1 MNEAAQRRF
10 NIAIQSAVALYQA
23 KDFDGV
29 RDFTTIAM
37 RQSLTNATAW
47 KLLGAAAAGQ
57 NNQADAVLAFR
68 IAALLGERDP
78 DVLQRLAATLRNGEH
93 PAIDVQW
100 SSDLLRD
107 AIDVANDNPP
117 VQLALLQG
125 QLLSL
130 ETLERKVREELGRV
144 VNTGDSYEDLFFN
157 HIGDRHLLFAEQLE
171 SFVARNP
178 NKLAAQYM
186 LASVRFALGKW
197 EAGEQLFQQVY
208 ERNPS
213 YDRAHTTRLL
223 PAYFERLDAI
233 GIENILERLPALSFW
248 KEQFEQDRPVLYLSC
263 DPNYFYKFGIAMI
276 TSIDINSPDVH
287 LHINFVNADPQY
299 QESVKSFLSR
309 LRNVSTNASFDN
321 FDFTDKPRNFVLG
334 YYASCRLA
342 RCYQCL
348 ERYQQPIMNLDVD
361 GLNMNNARPYLE
373 SVRKFDVVQ
382 RIRPGRFD
390 PWNQVDAAAVVINP
404 TDAGRAY
411 LRLVAGYVGNFALET
426 KSSWMMDQISLY
438 MSTIEMGRRGQ
449 TLNIGMMPEHVLDL
463 CKQDGAVFWKTAG
476 RQKFEQEAAI
486 RAVGKAGAPALDRY
500 SIEFK
505 KFNDFYMI

>member
-1 MNEAAQRRF
+1 MTEAEQRRF
-10 NIAIQSAVALYQA
+10 NTAIQSALALYQA
-23 KDFDGV
+23 KEFDGV
-29 RDFTTIAM
+29 RDFMMIAL

-57 NNQADAVLAFR
+57 NKPADASLAFR

-78 DVLQRLAATLRNGEH
+78 DVLQRLAAALRDFEH

-107 AIDVANDNPP
+107 AIEVANENPP

-125 QLLSL
+125 QFLSL
-130 ETLERKVREELGRV
+130 EMLERKVREEAGKV
-144 VNTGDSYEDLFFN
+144 IDTGDSYDDLFFN
-157 HIGDRHLLFAEQLE
+157 HIGDRHLVFAEQLE
-171 SFVARNP
+171 GFVTRNP
-178 NKLAAQYM
+178 GKLAAKYM

-208 ERNPS
+208 ASNPN
-213 YDRAHTTRLL
+213 YDRAHTSRLL
-223 PAYFERLDAI
+223 PAYFEKLEAD
-233 GIENILERLPALSFW
+233 GIETILQRLPTLNFW
-248 KEQFEQDRPVLYLSC
+248 KDQFEQDRPVLYLSC
-263 DPNYFYKFGIAMI
+263 DPNYFYKFAIAMI
-276 TSIDINSPDVH
+276 SSIDVNSPDVH
-287 LHINFVNADPQY
+287 VHINIVNADPQY
-299 QESVKSFLSR
+299 RESVKAFLGR
-309 LRNVSTNASFDN
+309 LKNVSVNASFEN
-321 FDFTDKPRNFVLG
+321 FDVTDKPKAFVHG

-348 ERYQQPIMNLDVD
+348 ERYRQPIMNLDVD
-361 GLNMNNARPYLE
+361 GLNMNNARAYLE
-373 SVRKFDVVQ
+373 SVQDLDIVQ

-426 KSSWMMDQISLY
+426 KSSWMMDQMSLY
-438 MSTIEMGRRGQ
+438 MSTIEMGRRRQ
-449 TLNIGMMPEHVLDL
+449 ALNVGMMQEHVLDL
-463 CKQDGAVFWKTAG
+463 RKTDEAVFWKTAG

-486 RAVGKAGAPALDRY
+486 RATGADGAPALDRY
-500 SIEFK
+500 SVQFK
-505 KFNDFYMI
+505 KFNDLYTG